1 MRVPQT
7 QLRRQVYLVNLF
19 LLLPILFHLGG
30 KLYAQEISIKDQ
42 ISAKLDSAKTFTHS
56 NHPLA
61 IELSEAAISDATVH
75 KLPRL
80 AGKGYQILTRIQAES
95 GNYEGAISAIRA
107 GMKIFQDLNDY
118 EEVTRMN
125 IHMGI
130 VHKYLNL
137 FDESISFYKKAEQ
150 LADEHGF
157 DDLKAGIYGNLG
169 NVYFQLDRID
179 EALDS
184 HTKSLEIDD
193 LCGNIQGISNTYH
206 NLAMIYK
213 LRGEYS
219 KADTYYKKS
228 LEIDRG
234 QNYLRGMS
242 LTYNSLATL
251 YMDQGNFNQALVYAT
266 NSLGIADSLNNMLLK
281 EAALAPLG
289 IIYAA
294 LGEVEKSQEYR
305 EQYNFLSDS
314 LQAAELSQQIGE
326 VRTRFETDQQA
337 RALEVQKLKLD
348 SQRNSLRQQR
358 LLIIGLGILLVLFGI
373 AAYLFYIRYRL
384 KQKNLQLSLENDQLK
399 LKEDLEER
407 EEIDSIIQDF
417 ATSLYDKNTVEEILW
432 DVARNCIS
440 RLNFVDSVVYLVDE
454 EKKELSQIAAFGNKN
469 PEGEKIVNPIRI
481 PLGEGIVGTVAVK
494 GRLENIGDTS
504 QDTRYIVDDEQ
515 RLSELAVPIIH
526 QGNVIGVIDSE
537 HPAKN
542 FFQQRHV
549 EALRTIAAIC
559 GSKIAQALA
568 AEASQQAEIVQV
580 EAEQIKKLDQ
590 IKSQF
595 FANISHEFRTPLH
608 LILAPIQNKGPNISS
623 RDMKMMERNGHRL
636 LRLVNQ
642 LLDLAKLEVGT
653 LQLEVSYGNI
663 LHFLQHIADSF
674 IPLAEN
680 KAIQYQ
686 IDIPD
691 REIRV
696 WFDTDKF
703 EKIIYNLLSN
713 AIKFTPQ
720 EGRVTVHASLQQEES
735 LRIVVS
741 DTGLGVPP
749 ELKEKIFERFY
760 QVDGSKTRAHEGTG
774 IGLALTK
781 ELVDLQG
788 GAISLDSQE
797 GRGSSFVV
805 ILPLQNT
812 QPEGVKISHQT
823 ISSLLAEIPVSEKEE
838 LEPTIGHLA
847 TEKGEKP
854 RILIVEDHQEL
865 REHMKIQL
873 KNEFTVFTA
882 ANGAEGLKTAK
893 KLIPDLI
900 ISDLM
905 MPVMDGISLTKLLKE
920 NNITSHI
927 PILMLTA
934 KADTESKREGFERGV
949 DQYLAKPF
957 DMQELRARL
966 KSLWLQHKVL
976 KEKYSKELV
985 IEPTQV
991 SVSDREGVFLEELI
1005 QVVDEHIMDEG
1016 FTVETLQKKIG
1027 MSRMQLHRKLKALTG
1042 QSASEF
1048 IRNIRLKRAAQ
1059 LLRDSNMQVAE
1070 AAYQSGFSHLSYFSK
1085 CFKAQYGILPS
1096 EYAKQAPK
1104 KV

>member
-1 MRVPQT
+1 MKVPQT
-7 QLRRQVYLVNLF
+7 PKSRHIFFVA
-19 LLLPILFHLGG
+19 LLLPIYIAIQVDTQLFS
-30 KLYAQEISIKDQ
+30 QEIGISEQ
-42 ISAKLDSAKTFTHS
+42 ITAKLDSAKEFTHS

-61 IELSEAAISDATVH
+61 IELSKAAISLAQEQG
-75 KLPRL
+75 LQRL

-95 GNYEGAISAIRA
+95 GNYEGAISAIRS

-130 VHKYLNL
+130 IHKYLNL
-137 FDESISFYKKAEQ
+137 LDESISFYKKAEQ
-150 LADEHGF
+150 LAEKHGF
-157 DDLKAGIYGNLG
+157 DELKAGIYGNLG
-169 NVYFQLDRID
+169 NVYFKLDRIE
-179 EALDS
+179 EALES
-184 HTKSLEIDD
+184 HTNSLEIDE

-206 NLAMIYK
+206 NLAMIYEVQK
-213 LRGEYS
+213 NFP
-219 KADTYYKKS
+219 KALNFYKQS
-228 LEIDRG
+228 LEIDG
-234 QNYLRGMS
+234 EQNYLRGMS
-242 LTYNSLATL
+242 LTYNSLTTM
-251 YMDQGNFNQALVYAT
+251 YMGLGDFNQALIYAT
-266 NSLGIADSLNNMLLK
+266 NSLGIADSLNNMILK
-281 EAALAPLG
+281 KAALAPFG
-289 IIYAA
+289 IIYAG
-294 LGEVEKSQEYR
+294 LGEVEKSREYR
-305 EQYNFLSDS
+305 EQYEFLNDS
-314 LQAAELSQQIGE
+314 LQAAELSQQIAE
-326 VRTRFETDQQA
+326 VRTRFETDQQE
-337 RALEVQKLKLD
+337 RELEVQQLKLN
-348 SQRNSLRQQR
+348 SQQNSLRQQR
-358 LLIIGLGILLVLFGI
+358 ILIMGLGVLLLFLGI

-417 ATSLYDKNTVEEILW
+417 ATSLHDKNTIEEILW

-454 EKKELSQIAAFGNKN
+454 EKKELQQMAAFGNKN
-469 PEGEKIVNPIRI
+469 PGGEKIVNPIRI
-481 PLGEGIVGTVAVK
+481 PLGEGIVGTVALK

-504 QDTRYIVDDEQ
+504 QDSRYIVDDEQ

-537 HPAKN
+537 HPEKN

-559 GSKIAQALA
+559 GSKIAQAYA
-568 AEASQQAEIVQV
+568 AKASQQAEMVQV
-580 EAEQIKKLDQ
+580 EADQIKKLDQ
-590 IKSQF
+590 LKSQF

-608 LILAPIQNKGPNISS
+608 LILAPIQSKGANISS
-623 RDMKMMERNGHRL
+623 RDMRMMERNGHRL

-642 LLDLAKLEVGT
+642 LLDLAKLEVGS
-653 LQLEVSYGNI
+653 LQLEVSQGNI
-663 LHFLQHIADSF
+663 LHFLQHISDSF

-691 REIRV
+691 RDLCV

-703 EKIIYNLLSN
+703 EKIVYNLLSN

-720 EGRVTVHASLQQEES
+720 EGKVTMHASLEQEES

-741 DTGLGVPP
+741 DTGLGVPL
-749 ELKEKIFERFY
+749 ELKEKIFDRFY
-760 QVDGSKTRAHEGTG
+760 QVDGTQTRAYEGTG

-781 ELVDLQG
+781 ELIDLQKG
-788 GAISLDSQE
+788 SISLDSQE
-797 GRGSSFVV
+797 GKGSSFVV
-805 ILPLQNT
+805 VLPLQHV
-812 QPEGVKISHQT
+812 QPEGVKVLHQAV
-823 ISSLLAEIPVSEKEE
+823 SSLIPEIPFKEE
-838 LEPTIGHLA
+838 ETTGMEEGKA
-847 TEKGEKP
+847 GEKGEKP
-854 RILIVEDHQEL
+854 RILVVEDHPEL

-873 KNEFTVFTA
+873 KKEFTVFTA
-882 ANGAEGLKTAK
+882 SNGAEGLKAAK
-893 KLIPDLI
+893 KIIPDII

-905 MPVMDGISLTKLLKE
+905 MPIMDGISLTKLLKE
-920 NNITSHI
+920 NPLTSHI

-934 KADTESKREGFERGV
+934 KIDTESKKEGFEHGV

-957 DMQELRARL
+957 DMQELHARL
-966 KSLWLQHKVL
+966 KSLLLQHKVL

-991 SVSDREGVFLEELI
+991 RIPDREGVFLEELI

-1042 QSASEF
+1042 QATSEF

-1085 CFKAQYGILPS
+1085 CFKALYGVLPS
-1096 EYAKQAPK
+1096 EYAKQGPK
-1104 KV
+1104 VV